1 VRQLKGVR
9 IKEVRQR
16 MRGVALMPEK
26 QAIETMRRRSDSKGD
41 ATNGLSAY
49 LDDTETD
56 SQRHTRQM
64 QAFLENETAML
75 TGQHEEPE
83 LEAEIQK
90 TAEEMPKKE
99 KQPTATPKEGGDVS
113 DSLPKEP
120 YNVQVNPIH
129 YDPSSLSDKAK
140 PAPPEPYQV
149 TINPVT
155 YTAVGLQKPTAAK
168 VPNPAEAIEPAAASL
183 DKQRQQAKFAEFMDN
198 AQSDSPAPELGPE
211 PTPGPKLGPESDPKS
226 DEALQKLVEEQK
238 AIRERTRQKNQ
249 QRNQQGGQQRGPK
262 RRC

>member
-1 VRQLKGVR
+1 
-9 IKEVRQR
+9 
-16 MRGVALMPEK
+16 VALMPEK
-26 QAIETMRRRSDSKGD
+26 QAIDTMRHRHDSKGD
-41 ATNGLSAY
+41 AANGLSAY

-56 SQRHTRQM
+56 SQRHERKM

-75 TGQHEEPE
+75 AGQHEEPE
-83 LEAEIQK
+83 PREAEIQK

-99 KQPTATPKEGGDVS
+99 KQPIVTPKERSDVS

-120 YNVQVNPIH
+120 YNVQVNTIH
-129 YDPSSLSDKAK
+129 YDPSGLSDKAK
-140 PAPPEPYQV
+140 PAPAEPYQV

-168 VPNPAEAIEPAAASL
+168 VPNPAEAIEPAAASP

-198 AQSDSPAPELGPE
+198 AQSDSPAAEL
-211 PTPGPKLGPESDPKS
+211 TPCPKSDPKS